1 MDEGGRLKL
10 VADVALFAGDRVLL
24 VRYRDVRKFDGE
36 TGWFLP
42 DDYLRRLEHPED
54 AAKRILREQ
63 IGLEAPRL
71 RLGLIESFEGNGAW
85 HLIFHYEGHVD
96 GEAQLAPGENTA
108 QAEWFRL
115 TEFPDRSELAHE
127 GWALDVLEAMR
138 TSPAGP

>member
-10 VADVALFAGDRVLL
+10 VADVALFAGDRILL

-63 IGLEAPRL
+63 LGLEAPRL

-85 HLIFHYEGHVD
+85 HLIFHYEGHAD

-108 QAEWFRL
+108 
-115 TEFPDRSELAHE
+115 
-127 GWALDVLEAMR
+127 
-138 TSPAGP
+138 

>member
-10 VADVALFAGDRVLL
+10 VADIALFAGDRVLL

-42 DDYLRRLEHPED
+42 DDCLRRLEHPED

-63 IGLEAPRL
+63 VGLGAPRL

-85 HLIFHYEGHVD
+85 HLIFHYEGHVE
-96 GEAQLAPGENTA
+96 GEAQLTPGENTA
-108 QAEWFRL
+108 HAEWFRL
-115 TEFPDRSELAHE
+115 TELPDRSELAHE

-138 TSPAGP
+138 KSPAGP

>member
-63 IGLEAPRL
+63 IGLEAQRL

-85 HLIFHYEGHVD
+85 HLIFHYEGHAD

-115 TEFPDRSELAHE
+115 TDFPDRSELAHD

-138 TSPAGP
+138 KSPAGP